1 MEELSKH
8 GKLGRAAMNSDMHR
22 NTAGKY
28 RETGK
33 LPSQMRT
40 PRTWRTREDV
50 FAADWPM
57 LKAMLKAA
65 PELEAKSLFEYLVEI
80 RPGKYEEGQLRTF
93 QRRVREW
100 RAKEGPPKEVFFP
113 QEHRPGEAMQT
124 DFTWA
129 TVLGVTI
136 GGEAFKHMLCH
147 AVLPYSN
154 WEWATVCFSESMAAL
169 RHGVQ
174 EAVFHLGRVP
184 KYSQTDHSTAA
195 THNLRDGR
203 DFNDEYK
210 ALMNHLGM
218 EPRTIAVG
226 EKQQN
231 GDVESLNGALKRRIK
246 QHLLLRGSFDFES
259 VAEYKQWLQKV
270 FERANGLR
278 TRRLQE
284 ELAVMRPLQVK
295 RLPEYSEIKVRV
307 SSWSTINVKR
317 NIYSVPSRLRDEM
330 VTVRAYDDR
339 LEVFHGAS
347 HQLTVPRLRGE
358 GRHQINY
365 RHIIWSLI
373 HKPNAFARYRYRED
387 LFPSMVFRRAYDSL
401 QSSHSVRKADME
413 YLRLLHL
420 AASTM
425 ESDVEVAIEILLEQ
439 GLAPG
444 SESVKDLVSPE
455 KVEIPDMPAPKVELD
470 EYDVLLDYGQEMV
483 G

>member
-1 MEELSKH
+1 
-8 GKLGRAAMNSDMHR
+8 
-22 NTAGKY
+22 
-28 RETGK
+28 
-33 LPSQMRT
+33 
-40 PRTWRTREDV
+40 
-50 FAADWPM
+50 
-57 LKAMLKAA
+57 
-65 PELEAKSLFEYLVEI
+65 
-80 RPGKYEEGQLRTF
+80 
-93 QRRVREW
+93 
-100 RAKEGPPKEVFFP
+100 
-113 QEHRPGEAMQT
+113 
-124 DFTWA
+124 
-129 TVLGVTI
+129 
-136 GGEAFKHMLCH
+136 MLCH

-174 EAVFHLGRVP
+174 EAVFQLGRVP
-184 KYSQTDHSTAA
+184 KYNQTDHSTAA

-203 DFNDEYK
+203 EFNDEYK
-210 ALMNHLGM
+210 ALMHHLGM

-246 QHLLLRGSFDFES
+246 QHLLLRGSADFES

-270 FERANGLR
+270 LERANGLR
-278 TRRLQE
+278 ARRLQE
-284 ELAVMRPLQVK
+284 ELAIMRPLQVK

-317 NIYSVPSRLRDEM
+317 NIYSVPSRLRDER

-358 GRHQINY
+358 GGHQINY

-439 GLAPG
+439 GLVPD
-444 SESVKDLVSPE
+444 SESAKDLVSPE
-455 KVEIPDMPAPKVELD
+455 KVEIPAMPALKVELD
-470 EYDVLLDYGQEMV
+470 EYDVLLDYGQEMA